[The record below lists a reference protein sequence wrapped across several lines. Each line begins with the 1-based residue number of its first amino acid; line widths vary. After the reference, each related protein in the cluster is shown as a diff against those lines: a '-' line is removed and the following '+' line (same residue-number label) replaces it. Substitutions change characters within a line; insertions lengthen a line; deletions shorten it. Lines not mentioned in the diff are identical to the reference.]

1 MAGARMA
8 DVDLAALL
16 EALVADAR
24 FEAEAK
30 GCTVAL
36 DAPAPLGLCGDAELL
51 RRALENLLRNALRHS
66 PAGGIVEVVA
76 RRGATAISV
85 DVADRG
91 PGVAGEALA
100 SIFEPFARG
109 DDGGAAGEGY
119 GLGLAIARA
128 VSGLHG
134 GGIRAANRA
143 GGGLAVS
150 IDLPAA

>member
-36 DAPAPLGLCGDAELL
+36 DAPAPLGLCGDAEL
-51 RRALENLLRNALRHS
+51 LRHS